1 MLQSSI
7 IPSLVF
13 SCIALYSEASIHVVL
28 ALVGHGG
35 VIAVA
40 DDGDRG
46 LSLHKKILRLIET
59 AVS

>member
-1 MLQSSI
+1 M
-7 IPSLVF
+7 F
-13 SCIALYSEASIHVVL
+13 SCIVLYSEASIHVVL